1 MVLYLII
8 KHVLLKNTYHTTETQ
23 QGMDMRPHVMGIHP
37 RSRKKV
43 FYIWNNASEN
53 QALLSGGS
61 CKGLAHLQF
70 FASGKEN
77 AGDMNLV
84 NRHFPQSPCLWRT
97 WSKSFC
103 GKKERKLLT
112 KQSICT
118 LRSSGE
124 EMRGKWLCVI
134 YRFPRILPIC
144 PPGWPF
150 PLGAMITCYLCSKHI
165 MLSWLFP
172 PRRYSFYFLSASL
185 VLGYLWCCA
194 PSAATE

>member
-1 MVLYLII
+1 M
-8 KHVLLKNTYHTTETQ
+8 
-23 QGMDMRPHVMGIHP
+23 
-37 RSRKKV
+37 
-43 FYIWNNASEN
+43 FYIWNNASES

-61 CKGLAHLQF
+61 CKGLARLQF

-84 NRHFPQSPCLWRT
+84 MKQALPSVTVSLKNLIQKFLW
-97 WSKSFC
+97 
-103 GKKERKLLT
+103 KKEEELLT
-112 KQSICT
+112 KLQPSKQPVFQSICT

-134 YRFPRILPIC
+134 YRLPRILPVC

-150 PLGAMITCYLCSKHI
+150 PPGAMITCYLCSNHI
-165 MLSWLFP
+165 MLSLLFP